1 MISTLEELVASKSSF
16 ERTLEPLRSSK
27 KITPEFILEL
37 ESQSLAT
44 FKVTAQ
50 VAKSSDN
57 LDEIARHWWDVYVF
71 FDLAHDL
78 LQAISEFQPATQ
90 HTDRVLGVLDQL
102 RKRAR
107 RLHDLHA

>member
-1 MISTLEELVASKSSF
+1 MVSTLDELVASKSS
-16 ERTLEPLRSSK
+16 LEPLRSSK
-27 KITPEFILEL
+27 EITPEFILKL
-37 ESQSLAT
+37 ESESLAT
-44 FKVTAQ
+44 FKITAQ

-78 LQAISEFQPATQ
+78 LEAISEYQPDTQ
-90 HTDRVLGVLDQL
+90 HLDRVLGLFDQL

>member
-1 MISTLEELVASKSSF
+1 MISTLDELVASKSSF
-16 ERTLEPLRSSK
+16 ERTLEPLQSSK
-27 KITPEFILEL
+27 EITPEFVLKL

-44 FKVTAQ
+44 FKMTAQ
-50 VAKSSDN
+50 VAKNSDN

-71 FDLAHDL
+71 FNLAHDL
-78 LQAISEFQPATQ
+78 LQAIGKYQPPTQ
-90 HTDRVLGVLDQL
+90 HTARVLDLLDQL

>member
-1 MISTLEELVASKSSF
+1 MISTLDELVASKDSF

-27 KITPEFILEL
+27 EITPEFILKL

-44 FKVTAQ
+44 FKATAQ
-50 VAKSSDN
+50 AAKSSDN
-57 LDEIARHWWDVYVF
+57 LDEIARHWWDIYVF
-71 FDLAHDL
+71 FDLAYDL
-78 LQAISEFQPATQ
+78 LKAIGKYQPDTQ
-90 HTDRVLGVLDQL
+90 HLNRVLGLLDQL